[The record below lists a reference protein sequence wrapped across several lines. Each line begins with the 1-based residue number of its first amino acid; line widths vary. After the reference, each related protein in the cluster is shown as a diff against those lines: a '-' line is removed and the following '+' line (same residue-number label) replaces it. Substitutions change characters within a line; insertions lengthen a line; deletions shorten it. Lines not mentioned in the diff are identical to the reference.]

1 LEEDT
6 NLKEILAEKYL
17 KNKTIKLEKKTV
29 KFMIDNTEEN
39 SLNSKEKTKC
49 LFKEDSG
56 KKLLFNKKNVDYDL
70 VTRI

>member
-1 LEEDT
+1 
-6 NLKEILAEKYL
+6 
-17 KNKTIKLEKKTV
+17 
-29 KFMIDNTEEN
+29 MIDNTEEN

-70 VTRI
+70 VTRIQVLKMAKKSKI

>member
-6 NLKEILAEKYL
+6 NLKEILAENYL
-17 KNKTIKLEKKTV
+17 KNKAIKLEKKTV
-29 KFMIDNTEEN
+29 KFMIDNTEGN
-39 SLNSKEKTKC
+39 SLHSKEKTKC

-56 KKLLFNKKNVDYDL
+56 KKLLLNEKNVDYDL